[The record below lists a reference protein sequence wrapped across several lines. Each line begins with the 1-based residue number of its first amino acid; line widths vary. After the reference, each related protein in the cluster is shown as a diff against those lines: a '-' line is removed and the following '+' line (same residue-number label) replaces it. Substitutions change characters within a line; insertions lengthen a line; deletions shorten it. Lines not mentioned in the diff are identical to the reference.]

1 MPWGGVFCPI
11 VVIFLHD
18 KMYCMRKFLCV
29 LLSCVISAANA
40 DENPFFDGY
49 ENQIV
54 FNLGTGTNH
63 GFLISPPT
71 EFVPFAVAQ
80 IQYSQP
86 ANFFRIPARM
96 SLNIFQTFGY
106 GRRYGWDWRDFT
118 IPIAMVSGDV
128 SLFQWY
134 DWNFFMGFGAGF
146 QAQQNDRIGSKF
158 IFGFK
163 VGGAYRISECSS
175 VELFMQH
182 MSNGNTAPENNSY
195 AFYGLGFA
203 YNF

>member
-1 MPWGGVFCPI
+1 MLLAFCPV
-11 VVIFLHD
+11 VVIFLCD
-18 KMYCMRKFLCV
+18 KIDSMRCFLPV
-29 LLSCVISAANA
+29 LLVCFVSSAFA

-54 FNLGTGTNH
+54 FNIGTGTNH

-71 EFVPFAVAQ
+71 EFVPFAMLQ

-86 ANFFRIPARM
+86 ASFFGIPARM
-96 SLNIFQTFGY
+96 SLNVFQTIGY
-106 GRRYGWDWRDFT
+106 GKRYGWDWRDFT
-118 IPIAMVSGDV
+118 IPIAMLSGDV
-128 SLFQWY
+128 SLLQWY
-134 DWNFFMGFGAGF
+134 DWNFFMGFGTGF
-146 QAQQNDRIGSKF
+146 QAQQNDRIGSKL

-163 VGGAYRISECSS
+163 LGAAYRISECTAI
-175 VELFMQH
+175 EAFMQH